1 MRVMFVTGDREERLV
16 RFGES
21 EGDLEFSATASVER
35 YEREDMCD
43 GPANETTGW
52 RDPGWIQSAVM
63 KGLKKG
69 VRYYYQV
76 SKISCPGLCWFLLLS
91 T

>member
-1 MRVMFVTGDREERLV
+1 MRVMFVTGDEEERLV

-21 EGDLEFSATASVER
+21 EGKLQFSVAASVDR

-43 GPANETTGW
+43 SPANETYGW
-52 RDPGWIQSAVM
+52 RDPGWIHGAVM

-69 VRYYYQV
+69 MRYYYQV
-76 SKISCPGLCWFLLLS
+76 NKISCPGLC
-91 T
+91 